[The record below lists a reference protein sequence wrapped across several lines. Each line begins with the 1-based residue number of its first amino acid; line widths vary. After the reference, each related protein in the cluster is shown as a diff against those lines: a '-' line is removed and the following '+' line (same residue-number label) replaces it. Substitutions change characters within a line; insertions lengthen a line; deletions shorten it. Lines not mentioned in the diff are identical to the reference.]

1 MKIIVAGDGKVGAT
15 LVRQLSASEYDVT
28 LVDARQDVLENTL
41 ERYDIMTIQGN
52 CATMSVLEQA
62 GIREADLLIAA
73 TGADEIN
80 LICCMTAH
88 GINPGLHTIAR
99 ISNPEYY
106 EQIHKMRDLYG
117 LSMVVN
123 PELLAAIEIEHLL
136 KYPGF
141 LKRETFA
148 KGRVE
153 IVELRIDAKSKLCDV
168 AMNDMY
174 GIVRCKVLVCTVVRA
189 GKALIPDGN
198 FVLREGD
205 KIFVTAPTDQLTIL
219 LRNLGIITRKAKR
232 VLLCGG
238 GRISYYLAQ
247 QLEKNDIDV
256 QLIEQDKGRCIEL
269 AGKLPETSI
278 ICGDASNQYLLDSEG
293 ISSCDALVTL
303 TGMDELNM
311 FISLYANSCG
321 VPQVITKLGR
331 VENNEMVDSLS
342 LGSIISPKALCCNNI
357 VRYVRAIYN
366 QAGAAVSVHN
376 IADGQAEA
384 IEFHVEE
391 STLNCGRPLKE
402 VNLKSS
408 VLVACITHGGIT
420 RIPSGDSCFWA
431 GDSVIIVSSGKD
443 VIYQMNDIFVD

>member
-15 LVRQLSASEYDVT
+15 LVRQLSASEYDIT
-28 LVDARQDVLENTL
+28 LIDARQDVLEDTMEL
-41 ERYDIMTIQGN
+41 YDIMTIQGN

-62 GIREADLLIAA
+62 GITEADILIAA

-88 GINPGLHTIAR
+88 GLNPGLHTIAR
-99 ISNPEYY
+99 ISNPEYF
-106 EQIHKMRDLYG
+106 EQIHRMRDLYG
-117 LSMVVN
+117 LSMLVN
-123 PELLAAIEIEHLL
+123 PERQAAIEIEHLL

-153 IVELRIDAKSKLCDV
+153 IVELRVDGRSELRDV
-168 AMNDMY
+168 ALNDMY
-174 GIVRCKVLVCTVVRA
+174 RIVRCKVLVCTVVRGGNA
-189 GKALIPDGN
+189 IIPGGD
-198 FVLREGD
+198 FIFREGD
-205 KIFVTAPTDQLTIL
+205 RLFVTAPMDQLTIL
-219 LRNLGIITRKAKR
+219 LRNLGIITRKVKR
-232 VLLCGG
+232 VMLCGG

-247 QLEKNDIDV
+247 QLEKSDIDV
-256 QLIEQDKGRCIEL
+256 QLIEADRERCIEL
-269 AGKLPETSI
+269 AGRLPEASI
-278 ICGDASNQYLLDSEG
+278 ICGDASNQHLLDSEG
-293 ISSCDALVTL
+293 MASCDALVTL

-342 LGSIISPKALCCNNI
+342 LGSTISPKELCCNSI

-366 QAGAAVSVHN
+366 QSGAAVSVHS

-391 STLNCGRPLKE
+391 RTPHCGQPLRE
-402 VNLKSS
+402 LKLKKN
-408 VLVACITHGGIT
+408 VLIACITHGGIT
-420 RIPSGDSCFWA
+420 RIPSGDSCFRE
-431 GDSVIIVSSGKD
+431 GDSVIIVSSGKN
-443 VIYQMNDIFVD
+443 VIYQMNDIFDD